1 MRSTFGALKAGVIS
15 ETEFATLKR
24 KGELR
29 DKVIRVDDFEYDFGL
44 RAALDDV
51 APEDQ
56 QLRREAP

>member
-1 MRSTFGALKAGVIS
+1 MIT
-15 ETEFATLKR
+15 ETEFATLRR

-56 QLRREAP
+56 QLRREAA